1 MASGFSPSGL
11 QKLGDFFS
19 DSILVTCH
27 FLLPYAGFFL
37 DPIIFIRIMIGSK
50 RFQAGF
56 ALCGCI
62 VAAYNFPYQK

>member
-27 FLLPYAGFFL
+27 FLLPYTGFFL
-37 DPIIFIRIMIGSK
+37 DPIIFIEIYDRLEAVSGIFRLM
-50 RFQAGF
+50 R
-56 ALCGCI
+56 L
-62 VAAYNFPYQK
+62 